1 MATQPFTCH
10 RGIAAPLLRDNVDT
24 DAIIPSRELRASKRG
39 LGAGLFANWRYADVG
54 KRLPN
59 PRFVLNRPAYAGA
72 SILLC
77 GVNFGCGSSRE
88 HAAWALRDF
97 GIRAL
102 LAPSFGAIFRKN
114 CVANGLLAATM
125 AAGDLAALAGWVEVA
140 PQANQPTI
148 DLAAGAVRTPSA
160 EIAFDVDPASR
171 QRLLRGLDAIAYTL
185 DAAARIDAFEQA
197 RFAAYPWARLN

>member
-1 MATQPFTCH
+1 MQPFTRH
-10 RGIAAPLLRDNVDT
+10 RGVAAPLLRDNVDT

-54 KRLPN
+54 RRLPN
-59 PRFVLNRPAYAGA
+59 PQFVLNRQAYAGA
-72 SILLC
+72 SILLA

-88 HAAWALRDF
+88 HAAWALGDF

-114 CVANGLLAATM
+114 CIANSMLAGTM
-125 AAGDLAALAGWVEVA
+125 AADDVAALAGWVEAA
-140 PQANQPTI
+140 PQENQPAI
-148 DLAAGAVRTPSA
+148 DLAAGTVRARNA
-160 EIAFDVDPASR
+160 EFAFEVDAASR
-171 QRLLRGLDAIAYTL
+171 QRLLRGMDAIAYTL

-197 RFAAYPWARLN
+197 RFAACPWARLD

>member
-1 MATQPFTCH
+1 MAMQPFTCH

-39 LGAGLFANWRYADVG
+39 MGAGLFANWRYADVG

-59 PRFVLNRPAYAGA
+59 PQFVLNRPAYAGA
-72 SILLC
+72 SILLG

-88 HAAWALRDF
+88 HAAWALGDF
-97 GIRAL
+97 GIRAV

-125 AAGDLAALAGWVEVA
+125 AAEDVAALAAWVEAA
-140 PQANQPTI
+140 PRANQPTI
-148 DLAAGAVRTPSA
+148 DLTAGKVCTPSA
-160 EIAFDVDPASR
+160 AIAFDIDPASR
-171 QRLLRGLDAIAYTL
+171 QRLLQGMDAIAYTL
-185 DAAARIDAFEQA
+185 DAVARIDAFEQA
-197 RFAAYPWARLN
+197 RFAGCPWARLN

>member
-1 MATQPFTCH
+1 MQPFTRH
-10 RGIAAPLLRDNVDT
+10 RGVAAPLLRDNVDT

-54 KRLPN
+54 RRLPN
-59 PRFVLNRPAYAGA
+59 PQFVLNRPAYAGA
-72 SILLC
+72 SILLA

-88 HAAWALRDF
+88 HAAWALGDF

-114 CVANGLLAATM
+114 CIANGLLAATV
-125 AAGDLAALAGWVEVA
+125 AAGDVAALASWIEAA
-140 PQANQPTI
+140 PQANQLAI
-148 DLAAGAVRTPSA
+148 DLAAGTICTPSA
-160 EIAFDVDPASR
+160 EIAFDIDPASR
-171 QRLLRGLDAIAYTL
+171 QRLLRGMDAIAYTL

-197 RFAAYPWARLN
+197 RFAACPWVRLN